1 MIRSR
6 ETRRGSKL
14 QTLYSKGTRFEQT
27 LRRFIGS
34 EALSFVVVIVV
45 GVVVVVLVLVLA
57 RAMYRSLLF
66 SFSPFVLTCAESAV
80 TGFYRV

>member
-34 EALSFVVVIVV
+34 EALSFVAMIV
-45 GVVVVVLVLVLA
+45 VVVVVLVLVLA